1 MGEKPKSSYRRQ
13 YALRI
18 VMTAAEN
25 AICNK
30 LLSMGMPVD
39 EVARQMLNAR
49 RTAQGAGLK

>member
-1 MGEKPKSSYRRQ
+1 MNEKPKSSYRRQ

-18 VMTAAEN
+18 VMTAEEN

-49 RTAQGAGLK
+49 RKAGAA